1 MLTNKT
7 VEENA
12 DKRTQYKPEKV
23 NNLKYSK
30 TKLPWFSC
38 LLQHS
43 ARTRG
48 GIILQRSRAHTGRQ
62 VSECFD
68 IDATGAVPG
77 LKPDATAIEDP
88 QDGRWKITLMFD
100 GRMFCIPKFTFSTL
114 EQTTR

>member
-1 MLTNKT
+1 MLTNQT

-48 GIILQRSRAHTGRQ
+48 GLILQRSRAHTGRQ

-88 QDGRWKITLMFD
+88 QDGKLKVKFSHTRYRAL
-100 GRMFCIPKFTFSTL
+100 GPELIPVYRQSA
-114 EQTTR
+114 RR